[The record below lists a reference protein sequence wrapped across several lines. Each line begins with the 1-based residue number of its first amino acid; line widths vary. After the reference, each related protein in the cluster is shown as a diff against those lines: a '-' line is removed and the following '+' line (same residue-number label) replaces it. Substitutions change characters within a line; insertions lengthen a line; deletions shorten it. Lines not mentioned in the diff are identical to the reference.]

1 LKYITI
7 KFSRKELAKLN
18 CKDYGFECDFVVEGD
33 LEKVIEQFGL
43 HTEEVHGIDY
53 SKEAL
58 MQIIMRK
65 TRWS

>member
-7 KFSRKELAKLN
+7 KVIRKELAKLN
-18 CKDYGFECDFVVEGD
+18 CKDYGFECDFIVEGD
-33 LEKVIEQFGL
+33 METVIDRFGL

-65 TRWS
+65 TR